1 MIINSADNS
10 RVKLWAKLKQKKY
23 RDEYHLFVVEEKHL
37 IQEAIA
43 ADMLDTLIVREGC
56 KNPFDREAVYV
67 SEAVMKK
74 LSNNVS
80 LNECIGICRIPHNSR
95 ITGAS
100 FIILEQL
107 QDPGNVGTIIR
118 TACSFGYDAVLLSN
132 DCASPYGY
140 KTIQASQGAI
150 FQIPVIVGEIE
161 KLIADV
167 KALGCTVYATTLDT
181 DCFLSDVEIPD
192 KYALLFGNEGQGLS
206 EKAVGLSDRS
216 VKIEMARFESLNVA
230 IAMGICAYRF
240 KH

>member
-1 MIINSADNS
+1 M
-10 RVKLWAKLKQKKY
+10 
-23 RDEYHLFVVEEKHL
+23 VEEKHL

-118 TACSFGYDAVLLSN
+118 TACSFGYDA
-132 DCASPYGY
+132 
-140 KTIQASQGAI
+140 
-150 FQIPVIVGEIE
+150 
-161 KLIADV
+161 
-167 KALGCTVYATTLDT
+167 
-181 DCFLSDVEIPD
+181 
-192 KYALLFGNEGQGLS
+192 
-206 EKAVGLSDRS
+206 
-216 VKIEMARFESLNVA
+216 
-230 IAMGICAYRF
+230 
-240 KH
+240 